1 MPKQWWN
8 LKKSDDQDTGE
19 DWQYAFDDPKVNH
32 REIKKAAI
40 AVALFCL
47 VYGAH
52 VVGGSIGAFSDGAVS
67 ALVTRQ
73 TDFAY
78 LAAEIKAYLPQ
89 EFDAQMLKKVQ
100 TVIARPADPLQ
111 YMSTP
116 VEGTP
121 IAGFGAKEG
130 LEYQTSSGTNV
141 KAVSL
146 GKVKTIGM
154 NEKIGNF
161 IIIEHGQELE
171 TVYGYLS
178 ESFVK
183 EGDRIS
189 QGQIFAKTGKD
200 PVTLEP
206 MFFFALHENNVPV
219 DPLLRMQGV
228 DSGRGGKS

>member
-8 LKKSDDQDTGE
+8 LKRSDDEDTFE
-19 DWQYAFDDPKVNH
+19 DWQYAFDEPKTDH
-32 REIKKAAI
+32 REIKKAMVA
-40 AVALFCL
+40 AVIFCL
-47 VYGAH
+47 TYGAH
-52 VVGGSIGAFSDGAVS
+52 VAGGSIGVFSDGAVS
-67 ALVTRQ
+67 ALVTRH
-73 TDFAY
+73 TDFAQ
-78 LAAEIKAYLPQ
+78 LAVEVKAYLPQ
-89 EFDAQMLKKVQ
+89 GFDTQMLKKVQ

-121 IAGFGAKEG
+121 IDEFGAKEG
-130 LEYQTSSGTNV
+130 IEYRISSGTNI

-146 GKVKTIGM
+146 GKVKTMGT

-161 IIIEHGQELE
+161 IILEHGQELE

-189 QGQIFAKTGKD
+189 QGQILAKTGKN
-200 PVTLEP
+200 PISLEP
-206 MFFFALHENNVPV
+206 MFFFALRENNIPV
-219 DPLLRMQGV
+219 DPLPRMQGV
-228 DSGRGGKS
+228 DSGQGGKS